1 MERIKVSQGIGVY
14 KVGVVADGRG
24 KPITNAYTGSEVF
37 VGAVWAGD
45 DRAPLI
51 TFTPTWLVPAQATYD
66 LRISPAQTATLE
78 VGTYALNVKFAD
90 GSGEV
95 LRALLEILP
104 SPGTAAPLFSY
115 ITYQQ
120 MMVFSQGQVERLQDA
135 VSDETGFAEQ
145 RNQASQEFDSW
156 VLSRYQPVP
165 GRSRRYVDSAGSGDQ
180 VAPERRRH
188 RVRGPP
194 GAQYHLPRRPRP
206 GQPLPRAGQLRAST
220 GDPGVQEGPGG
231 VRHQRRRGGGTP
243 RGSGC
248 MLVSLSRL
256 PNCKRILECIL
267 GMHAFKSTITDFPL
281 GDQSPYSPVVGTQD
295 VLDRL

>member
-14 KVGVVADGRG
+14 KVGVVVDGRG

-37 VGAVWAGD
+37 AGSVWAGD

-51 TFTPTWLVPAQATYD
+51 SFAPTWLVPAQATYD
-66 LRISPAQTATLE
+66 LRLSPAQTATLE
-78 VGTYALNVKFAD
+78 VGTYALSVKFAD

-145 RNQASQEFDSW
+145 RNQASLEFDSW
-156 VLSRYQPVP
+156 VLSRYQPIP
-165 GRSRRYVDSAGSGDQ
+165 GRSRRYVTSDGGGAGSYR
-180 VAPERRRH
+180 AF
-188 RVRGPP
+188 GPGP
-194 GAQYHLPRRPRP
+194 
-206 GQPLPRAGQLRAST
+206 T
-220 GDPGVQEGPGG
+220 GDPAPS
-231 VRHQRRRGGGTP
+231 RSTIRSYLGTTK
-243 RGSGC
+243 
-248 MLVSLSRL
+248 LL
-256 PNCKRILECIL
+256 PNADVVECVARLALSIVYL
-267 GMHAFKSTITDFPL
+267 AAPGRDNPYREAGNSERQLAIQAFKRALVEFDTNADGIAEIRVDQDITWL
-281 GDQSPYSPVVGTQD
+281 
-295 VLDRL
+295 L